1 MINPGDNN
9 TRFSELDPTG
19 GNKMSRSQSY
29 GAIKV
34 SKDVNNSAYTKASM
48 RHQKEFD
55 ARFPYAKVTEEAH
68 ESDGEEVIVH

>member
-1 MINPGDNN
+1 
-9 TRFSELDPTG
+9 
-19 GNKMSRSQSY
+19 MSRSQSY

-34 SKDVNNSAYTKASM
+34 SKDVNNTAYTKASM